1 MLWHYIT
8 VAARGLIRHK
18 LYSFINIAGLALGL
32 ACVTLIVL
40 FIRYETS
47 YDRWVPDSAHLYR
60 IEIMARL
67 PGRQGLYKTALSPG
81 PMAKAMQEGIPGV
94 LAATRLRASQLSL
107 WVGDRGFFESID
119 VVEPNFFQVIRYPL
133 LAGDPAHV
141 LDQPESVVLSADT
154 ARKFFGTANVVGRT
168 VSVRWMQCARAGA
181 DCREGSAALQVTG
194 VMRDLPRNSQL
205 AADVVVPTTSL
216 LGSWG
221 DAREWLSASYY
232 SYVLLAPGVSPQSVI
247 AEFRPI
253 MDRDAGP
260 EMASRHL
267 KGPASRFFQV
277 QLTPFVDVHL
287 ASGGYVENMTPPGSW
302 VTVYGIGIVGALI
315 LLVACFNFMN
325 LATARASLRARE
337 ISLRKCVGA
346 SRKELMAQLLGESV
360 LMALCALV
368 LALVLVEIL
377 LPAFDRL
384 LDRPIVFHYLA
395 DWRLLLMVIGIAAGA
410 GLISGSYPAL
420 VLSGLRPAMVLRAG
434 GSGQAGS
441 GRLRALLV
449 VLQFVVSIGLG
460 IGAIVV
466 ARQISFAR
474 QMDLGFDPRDVVVMS
489 TNGVPSTQSLIEALR
504 KFQGVQGA
512 TLSDTVPF
520 TGGHPLWLARLPG
533 QTGFDTVRKI
543 AADPDFPRVY
553 HIPLIAGRL
562 LSANRQQDTV
572 SNDDEAAPRNAGHNI
587 LINVAAAERFGYTP
601 EQAIGKTIIVNNSPM
616 LVAGVL
622 GNIKTFGALEPVTP
636 TVYFYDPTRTSTL
649 SVRISDRDEAGTL
662 AFIDRTWRTF
672 APVYASRRYF
682 LSARYATYYQA
693 SQQEGVTLE
702 IFVAVAI
709 LIACLGL
716 FGLTVFTAERRT
728 KEIGIRKVSG
738 ARTRDIVAL
747 MLWRISAP
755 VLVANLI
762 AWPVAY
768 YYLTRWLQGYASRI
782 SLDPLYFLAAGA
794 AALLIAWA
802 TVYVHTLRLARISP
816 VSSLRYE

>member
-1 MLWHYIT
+1 MLWHYIMVT
-8 VAARGLIRHK
+8 ARGLIRHK

-60 IEIMARL
+60 IEITARL
-67 PGRQGLYKTALSPG
+67 PGRQGLYKTGLTPG

-94 LAATRLRASQLSL
+94 LAATRLRTNQLSL
-107 WVGDRGFFESID
+107 WVSDRGFFESVD
-119 VVEPNFFQVIRYPL
+119 VVDPNFFQVIRYPL

-141 LDQPESVVLSADT
+141 LDEPESVVLSEDT
-154 ARKFFGTANVVGRT
+154 ARKFFGSTSVVGRT
-168 VSVRWMQCARAGA
+168 VNVRWIQCASAGV
-181 DCREGSAALQVTG
+181 DCRQGSAALKVTG
-194 VMRDLPRNSQL
+194 VMRNLPRNSQL
-205 AADVVVPTTSL
+205 VAQAVVPSTSF

-221 DAREWLSASYY
+221 DARHWLSASYY
-232 SYVLLAPGVSPQSVI
+232 SYVRLEPGVSPQSVL

-260 EMASRHL
+260 AMARRHL
-267 KGPASRFFQV
+267 EGPASQFFRV

-287 ASGGYVENMTPPGSW
+287 ASDGYVQNMTPPGSW

-346 SRKELMAQLLGESV
+346 SRRELMTQLLGESLV
-360 LMALCALV
+360 VAVCALV
-368 LALVLVEIL
+368 LALVLVEVL
-377 LPAFDRL
+377 LPAFDGL
-384 LDRPIVFHYLA
+384 LDRPIAFHYIA
-395 DWRLLLMVIGIAAGA
+395 DWRLLLMIIGIAVGA

-420 VLSGLRPAMVLRAG
+420 VLSGLRPGMVLRAG
-434 GSGQAGS
+434 GSGPGGS
-441 GRLRALLV
+441 GRLRTLLV

-466 ARQISFAR
+466 SRQISFAR
-474 QMDLGFDPRDVVVMS
+474 QMDLGFDPRDVVVMR
-489 TNGVPSTQSLIEALR
+489 TGGVPSTQSFIEALR
-504 KFQGVQGA
+504 KFPGVQDA
-512 TLSDTVPF
+512 SLSDTVPF
-520 TGGHPLWLARLPG
+520 TSGHPLWLAKLPG
-533 QTGFDTVRKI
+533 QTGFNTVRKI
-543 AADPDFPRVY
+543 SVDPNFPGVY

-562 LSANRQQDTV
+562 LSADRAEDTL
-572 SNDDEAAPRNAGHNI
+572 SNDDDAAPRNAGHNI

-601 EQAIGKTIIVNNSPM
+601 EQAIGKTLIVNNSP
-616 LVAGVL
+616 VHIVGVL
-622 GNIKTFGALEPVTP
+622 GNIKTFGVLEPVTP
-636 TVYFYDPTRTSTL
+636 TVYFYDPTHMSTL
-649 SVRISDRDEAGTL
+649 SIRISGRDKARTL
-662 AFIDRTWRTF
+662 AFIDQTWRTF
-672 APVYASRRYF
+672 APVYSSQRYF

-693 SQQEGVTLE
+693 SQQEGMTLE

-738 ARTRDIVAL
+738 ARTRDIIAL

-782 SLDPLYFLAAGA
+782 PLDPLYFVAAGA

-802 TVYVHTLRLARISP
+802 TVYIHTLRLARTSP
-816 VSSLRYE
+816 VYSLRYE

>member
-1 MLWHYIT
+1 MLWHYFT
-8 VAARGLIRHK
+8 VAARSLVGHK

-47 YDRWVPDSAHLYR
+47 YDRWVPDSARLYR
-60 IEIMARL
+60 IEITARL
-67 PGRQGLYKTALSPG
+67 PGRRGLYKTALTPG
-81 PMAKAMQEGIPGV
+81 PMAKAMQEGVSGV
-94 LAATRLRASQLSL
+94 LAATRLRTDQLSL
-107 WVGDRGFFESID
+107 WVGDRGFFESVD
-119 VVEPNFFQVIRYPL
+119 VVDPNFFQVIRYPL

-141 LDQPESVVLSADT
+141 LDQPESVVLSEGE
-154 ARKFFGTANVVGRT
+154 ARKFFGNTSAVGRT
-168 VSVRWMQCARAGA
+168 VSIRWMQCAGGGV
-181 DCREGSAALQVTG
+181 DCKERSAALKVTG
-194 VMRDLPRNSQL
+194 LMRDLPRNSQL
-205 AADVVVPTTSL
+205 VAQALVPSTSF

-221 DAREWLSASYY
+221 DARQWLSANYY
-232 SYVLLAPGVSPQSVI
+232 SYVVLAPGASAHSVI
-247 AEFRPI
+247 AAFRPI

-260 EMASRHL
+260 AMARRHL
-267 KGPASRFFQV
+267 KGRASELFQV

-287 ASGGYVENMTPPGSW
+287 ASGGYVQNMTAPGSR
-302 VTVYGIGIVGALI
+302 VTVYGIAMVGALI

-346 SRKELMAQLLGESV
+346 SRRELMAQLLGESV
-360 LMALCALV
+360 IMALCALV
-368 LALVLVEIL
+368 LALVLVEML
-377 LPAFDRL
+377 LPAFDRV
-384 LDRPIVFHYLA
+384 LDRPIAFHYIA
-395 DWRLLLMVIGIAAGA
+395 DWRVLLVIIGIAAGA

-420 VLSGLRPAMVLRAG
+420 VLSGLRPGMVLRAG
-434 GSGQAGS
+434 GSAPAGS
-441 GRLRALLV
+441 GRLRMLLV
-449 VLQFVVSIGLG
+449 VLQFVVSIGLA

-466 ARQISFAR
+466 ARQISFVR
-474 QMDLGFDPRDVVVMS
+474 QMDLGFDPRDVIVMR
-489 TNGVPSTQSLIEALR
+489 TGGVPSTQSFIEALR
-504 KFQGVQGA
+504 KLPGVQGA
-512 TLSDTVPF
+512 ALSDTVPF
-520 TGGHPLWLARLPG
+520 TSDHPLWLARLPR

-543 AADPDFPRVY
+543 SIDPSFPGVY
-553 HIPLIAGRL
+553 HIPLVSGRL
-562 LSANRQQDTV
+562 LSADREEDTL
-572 SNDDEAAPRNAGHNI
+572 SNDNDATSSNAGHNI

-601 EQAIGKTIIVNNSPM
+601 EQAIGKTLIVNNSA
-616 LVAGVL
+616 VHIVGVL

-636 TVYFYDPTRTSTL
+636 TVYFYDPTHMSIL
-649 SVRISDRDEAGTL
+649 SIRISDRDEAGTL

-672 APVYASRRYF
+672 APVYSSQRYF

-693 SQQEGVTLE
+693 SQQEGLTLE

-747 MLWRISAP
+747 TLWRISAP

-768 YYLTRWLQGYASRI
+768 YYLARWLQGYASRI
-782 SLDPLYFLAAGA
+782 SLNPLYFVVAGA

-802 TVYVHTLRLARISP
+802 TVYIHTLRLARMSP
-816 VSSLRYE
+816 VCSLRYE

>member
-1 MLWHYIT
+1 MLWHYIM

-47 YDRWVPDSAHLYR
+47 YDRWVPDSARLYR

-81 PMAKAMQEGIPGV
+81 PMAKAMQEGVPGV
-94 LAATRLRASQLSL
+94 LAATRLRTSQLSL
-107 WVGDRGFFESID
+107 WVGDRGFFESVD
-119 VVEPNFFQVIRYPL
+119 VVDPNFFRVIRYPL

-141 LDQPESVVLSADT
+141 LDQPESVVLSVDT

-168 VSVRWMQCARAGA
+168 VSVRWMQCASSGA
-181 DCREGSAALQVTG
+181 DCREGSAALKVTG

-205 AADVVVPTTSL
+205 VADVVVPTTSL

-221 DAREWLSASYY
+221 DARQWLSASYY
-232 SYVLLAPGVSPQSVI
+232 SYVVLAPGVSPQSVV

-260 EMASRHL
+260 AMARRYL
-267 KGPASRFFQV
+267 KGPASHFFQV

-287 ASGGYVENMTPPGSW
+287 ASGGYVQNMTPPGSW
-302 VTVYGIGIVGALI
+302 VTVYGVGIVGALI

-346 SRKELMAQLLGESV
+346 SRRELMAQLLGESV
-360 LMALCALV
+360 LMALCAWV
-368 LALVLVEIL
+368 LALVLVEML
-377 LPAFDRL
+377 LPAFDSL
-384 LDRPIVFHYLA
+384 LDRPIAFHYIA
-395 DWRLLLMVIGIAAGA
+395 DWRLLVMIIGIAVGA
-410 GLISGSYPAL
+410 GLIGGSYPAL
-420 VLSGLRPAMVLRAG
+420 VLSALRPGMVLRAG
-434 GSGQAGS
+434 GSGPAGS
-441 GRLRALLV
+441 GRLRTLLV

-460 IGAIVV
+460 IAAIVV
-466 ARQISFAR
+466 SRQISFAR
-474 QMDLGFDPRDVVVMS
+474 QMDLGFDPRDVVVMRTAS
-489 TNGVPSTQSLIEALR
+489 VPSTQSFIEALR
-504 KFQGVQGA
+504 KFPGVQGA
-512 TLSDTVPF
+512 ALSETVPF
-520 TGGHPLWLARLPG
+520 TSDHPLWLAKLPG
-533 QTGFDTVRKI
+533 QTGFNTVRKI
-543 AADPDFPRVY
+543 ATDPNFPGVY
-553 HIPLIAGRL
+553 HIPLVAGRL
-562 LSANRQQDTV
+562 LSMDREQDKL
-572 SNDDEAAPRNAGHNI
+572 SNDDDAEAKNAGHNI

-601 EQAIGKTIIVNNSPM
+601 EQAIGKTIIVNNSP
-616 LVAGVL
+616 VHIVGVL

-636 TVYFYDPTRTSTL
+636 TVYFYDPTRMWTL
-649 SVRISDRDEAGTL
+649 SIRISGRDEAGTL

-672 APVYASRRYF
+672 FPVYSSQRYF
-682 LSARYATYYQA
+682 LSTRYATYYQA

-755 VLVANLI
+755 VLLANLI

-768 YYLTRWLQGYASRI
+768 YYLDRWLQGYASRI
-782 SLDPLYFLAAGA
+782 SLNPLYFLAAGA
-794 AALLIAWA
+794 VALLIAWA
-802 TVYVHTLRLARISP
+802 TVYLHTLRLAQTNP
-816 VSSLRYE
+816 VYSLRYE

>member
-1 MLWHYIT
+1 MLWHYIMVT
-8 VAARGLIRHK
+8 ARGLVRHK

-47 YDRWVPDSAHLYR
+47 YDRWVPNNAHLYR
-60 IEIMARL
+60 IEITARL
-67 PGRQGLYKTALSPG
+67 PGQHGLYRTALSPG
-81 PMAKAMQEGIPGV
+81 PMAKAMQEGVPGV
-94 LAATRLRASQLSL
+94 LAATRLGTNQLTL
-107 WVGDRGFFESID
+107 WVGDRGFSQSVD
-119 VVEPNFFQVIRYPL
+119 VVDPNFFQVIRLPL

-141 LDQPESVVLSADT
+141 LADPDSVVLSQDT
-154 ARKFFGTANVVGRT
+154 ARKFFGSTSVVGRT
-168 VSVRWMQCARAGA
+168 IDIRWMQCASAGV
-181 DCREGSAALQVTG
+181 DCKEDSAALKVTG
-194 VMRDLPRNSQL
+194 VMRNLPRNSQL
-205 AADVVVPTTSL
+205 VAQAIVPNISL
-216 LGSWG
+216 SGSW
-221 DAREWLSASYY
+221 DNVQRWLSADYY
-232 SYVLLAPGVSPQSVI
+232 SYVVLAPGVSPQSVL
-247 AEFRPI
+247 ADFRPI

-260 EMASRHL
+260 AMASRYL
-267 KGPASRFFQV
+267 KGPASELFKV
-277 QLTPFVDVHL
+277 QLTPFANVHL
-287 ASGGYVENMTPPGSW
+287 ASDGYVQNMTPPGSW

-325 LATARASLRARE
+325 LATARASLRGRE

-346 SRKELMAQLLGESV
+346 SRKELVAQLLGESV
-360 LMALCALV
+360 VMALCAWV
-368 LALVLVEIL
+368 LALVIVETL
-377 LPAFDRL
+377 LPGFDRL
-384 LDRPIVFHYLA
+384 LDRPLAFHYLT
-395 DWRLLLMVIGIAAGA
+395 DWRLTLMVIGIAVGA

-420 VLSGLRPAMVLRAG
+420 VLSGFRPGMVLRAG

-441 GRLRALLV
+441 GRLRTLLV

-489 TNGVPSTQSLIEALR
+489 TGGVPGTQSFIEALR
-504 KFQGVQGA
+504 KFPGVQGA
-512 TLSDTVPF
+512 ALSDTVPF
-520 TGGHPLWLARLPG
+520 TSGHPVWLARLPG
-533 QTGFDTVRKI
+533 QTGFDTVRKV
-543 AADPDFPRVY
+543 ATDPSFSGVY
-553 HIPLIAGRL
+553 HIPLVAGRL
-562 LSANRQQDTV
+562 LSADRDADKI
-572 SNDDEAAPRNAGHNI
+572 SNDDDKAASNSGHNI

-601 EQAIGKTIIVNNSPM
+601 EQAIGKTIIVNNSP
-616 LVAGVL
+616 VHVVGVL

-636 TVYFYDPTRTSTL
+636 TVYFYDPTRMSTL
-649 SVRISDRDEAGTL
+649 SIRISERDVAGTL

-672 APVYASRRYF
+672 APVYSSQRYF

-693 SQQEGVTLE
+693 SEQEAETLE

-768 YYLTRWLQGYASRI
+768 YYLNRWLQGYASRI
-782 SLDPLYFLAAGA
+782 SLNPLYFLVAGA

-802 TVYVHTLRLARISP
+802 TVYMHTLRLARTSP
-816 VSSLRYE
+816 VYSLRYE

>member
-60 IEIMARL
+60 IEITARL
-67 PGRQGLYKTALSPG
+67 PGRPGLYKTALTPG
-81 PMAKAMQEGIPGV
+81 PMAKAMQEGVPGV
-94 LAATRLRASQLSL
+94 LAATRLRTNQLSL
-107 WVGDRGFFESID
+107 WVGDREFFESVD
-119 VVEPNFFQVIRYPL
+119 VVDPNFFQVIRYPL

-141 LDQPESVVLSADT
+141 LDQPESVVLSQGE
-154 ARKFFGTANVVGRT
+154 ARKFFGNASAVGQT
-168 VSVRWMQCARAGA
+168 VSIRWMQCASAGV
-181 DCREGSAALQVTG
+181 DCKEGSAALKVTG

-205 AADVVVPTTSL
+205 VAQAVVPNTSF
-216 LGSWG
+216 LGSWD
-221 DAREWLSASYY
+221 DARQWLSANYY
-232 SYVLLAPGVSPQSVI
+232 SYVVLAPGASAQSVI
-247 AEFRPI
+247 AAFRPI

-260 EMASRHL
+260 AMARRHL
-267 KGPASRFFQV
+267 KGRASQFFQV

-287 ASGGYVENMTPPGSW
+287 ASGGYVQNMTPPGSR

-360 LMALCALV
+360 IMALCAWV
-368 LALVLVEIL
+368 LALVLVEML

-384 LDRPIVFHYLA
+384 LDRPIAFHYIA
-395 DWRLLLMVIGIAAGA
+395 DWRVLLMVIGIAAGA

-420 VLSGLRPAMVLRAG
+420 VLSGLRPGMVLRAG

-441 GRLRALLV
+441 GRLRTLLV

-474 QMDLGFDPRDVVVMS
+474 QMDLGFDPRDVIVMR
-489 TNGVPSTQSLIEALR
+489 TGGVPSTQSFIEALR
-504 KFQGVQGA
+504 KFPGVRGA
-512 TLSDTVPF
+512 ALSDTVPF
-520 TGGHPLWLARLPG
+520 TSGHPLWLARLPG
-533 QTGFDTVRKI
+533 QTGFETVRKI
-543 AADPDFPRVY
+543 ATDPSFPSVY
-553 HIPLIAGRL
+553 HIPLVAGRL
-562 LSANRQQDTV
+562 LSADREEDTL
-572 SNDDEAAPRNAGHNI
+572 SNDNDATSSNAGHNI

-601 EQAIGKTIIVNNSPM
+601 EQAIGKTIIVNNSPVH
-616 LVAGVL
+616 VAGVL

-636 TVYFYDPTRTSTL
+636 TVYFYDPTHMQTL
-649 SVRISDRDEAGTL
+649 SIRISDRDMAGTL

-672 APVYASRRYF
+672 APVYSSQRYF

-693 SQQEGVTLE
+693 SEQEGLTLE
-702 IFVAVAI
+702 IFVGVAI

-738 ARTRDIVAL
+738 ARTRDIIGL
-747 MLWRISAP
+747 MLWRISVP

-768 YYLTRWLQGYASRI
+768 YYLNRWLQGYASRI
-782 SLDPLYFLAAGA
+782 SLSPLYFVAAGA

-802 TVYVHTLRLARISP
+802 TVYVHTLRLARTSP
-816 VSSLRYE
+816 VGSLRYE